1 MNFQQSIEQGTI
13 KKVFKDIL
21 RSQNLFSASSK
32 TLITALKTNFEPN
45 AFQSIVRELY
55 EALRQYCEALG
66 YLHGYKFGTH
76 EAITT
81 FLEEMLYEKNIAL
94 SFDRYRKLRNG
105 INYYGDDV
113 APETV
118 KEALK
123 EIPELITILSK
134 HKRE

>member
-32 TLITALKTNFEPN
+32 TLITALKTTFEPT

-66 YLHGYKFGTH
+66 YLHGYKFGTARH
-76 EAITT
+76 FVLILKQAKELPLNVQFI
-81 FLEEMLYEKNIAL
+81 
-94 SFDRYRKLRNG
+94 SLRSAQDP
-105 INYYGDDV
+105 IIIKQAGDAAEGFV
-113 APETV
+113 
-118 KEALK
+118 
-123 EIPELITILSK
+123 
-134 HKRE
+134 

>member
-66 YLHGYKFGTH
+66 YLHGYKFGTARH
-76 EAITT
+76 FVLILKQANKLSSLYKSFKRNT
-81 FLEEMLYEKNIAL
+81 EENLMHMPQKA
-94 SFDRYRKLRNG
+94 
-105 INYYGDDV
+105 
-113 APETV
+113 T
-118 KEALK
+118 
-123 EIPELITILSK
+123 
-134 HKRE
+134 KRTN